1 MDRQLVRKPFSTHE
15 TKHPPPDVRTPVTW
29 HFLMKRLSSL
39 LIVAYFLLQLL
50 QSTTT
55 SAGDT
60 SLMSLYHDAIRSMD
74 RPLKKD
80 DFRRFGRN
88 TSQDYNELAQIYLEG
103 GDYTKA
109 LKYTTKAL
117 ELNDLDPVSNLNA
130 GLIYYELV
138 DYDKALY
145 HLKWALWIERNS
157 KKAEGTRL
165 GEGLLATPEP
175 SPQLAIMA
183 LIDKAREKADEEQ
196 YYAGRER
203 QYDTVGMPHPPRLS
217 VYTGKQPGTTKP
229 PEKERPVGTGKKA
242 IPAAERSPTDIL
254 RDVSERTGM
263 SPYISELYTVEK
275 NGNKVTVVVNRSWN
289 DVPYKKKIELIDKL
303 WARWQG
309 IKRKTGDKLGIYRI
323 EVISSDDTVV
333 AGSNW
338 LNTKVWALK
347 P

>member
-1 MDRQLVRKPFSTHE
+1 
-15 TKHPPPDVRTPVTW
+15 
-29 HFLMKRLSSL
+29 MKRLSLL

-50 QSTTT
+50 QLLQPTTT

-138 DYDKALY
+138 DYEKALY

-157 KKAEGTRL
+157 KKAEETRL
-165 GEGLLATPEP
+165 GEGLLATPEL

-183 LIDKAREKADEEQ
+183 LIDEAREKADEEQ
-196 YYAGRER
+196 YYAGREGE
-203 QYDTVGMPHPPRLS
+203 YDTLGMPHPPRLP
-217 VYTGKQPGTTKP
+217 VDTGKRPGTTKP
-229 PEKERPVGTGKKA
+229 PEKERPEKKRPVKTGKKA
-242 IPAAERSPTDIL
+242 IPAAERSPADIL
-254 RDVSERTGM
+254 RDVARRMGM
-263 SPYISELYTVEK
+263 SPYLSELYTVKK

-289 DVPYKKKIELIDKL
+289 DVPYKKKLELIDKL

-309 IKRKTGDKLGIYRI
+309 IKRKTGDKLGIYR
-323 EVISSDDTVV
+323 VAVV
-333 AGSNW
+333 DSNDAVVGGSNW

>member
-1 MDRQLVRKPFSTHE
+1 
-15 TKHPPPDVRTPVTW
+15 
-29 HFLMKRLSSL
+29 MKRLSSL
-39 LIVAYFLLQLL
+39 LIVAYIMLQLLPLL

-88 TSQDYNELAQIYLEG
+88 TSQDYNELTQIYLEG
-103 GDYTKA
+103 GDYAKA
-109 LKYTTKAL
+109 LKYPTRAL

-138 DYDKALY
+138 DYKKALY

-157 KKAEGTRL
+157 KKAEETRL

-175 SPQLAIMA
+175 SSQSAIMA
-183 LIDKAREKADEEQ
+183 LIDKAREMADEEQ
-196 YYAGRER
+196 YYVGQGGE
-203 QYDTVGMPHPPRLS
+203 YDTVGMPHPPRLPLD
-217 VYTGKQPGTTKP
+217 TGKRPDTTRP
-229 PEKERPVGTGKKA
+229 PERERPGRPGKRA

-254 RDVSERTGM
+254 RDVSEKTGM
-263 SPYISELYTVEK
+263 SPYISELYTVKE
-275 NGNKVTVVVNRSWN
+275 NGNKVTVVVNKSWN
-289 DVPYKKKIELIDKL
+289 DVPYKKKLVLIDKL

-309 IKRKTGDKLGIYRI
+309 IKRKTGDKLGIYRV
-323 EVISSDDTVV
+323 EVVDSDDAVV
-333 AGSNW
+333 GGSNW
-338 LNTKVWALK
+338 LNTKVWAQK

>member
-1 MDRQLVRKPFSTHE
+1 
-15 TKHPPPDVRTPVTW
+15 
-29 HFLMKRLSSL
+29 MKRLSSL
-39 LIVAYFLLQLL
+39 LIVAYILLPLLQP
-50 QSTTT
+50 TTT

-60 SLMSLYHDAIRSMD
+60 SLMRLYHDAIRSMD
-74 RPLKKD
+74 RPLKKE

-109 LKYTTKAL
+109 LEYTAKAL

-138 DYDKALY
+138 NYEKALY

-157 KKAEGTRL
+157 KKAEETRL

-175 SPQLAIMA
+175 SSQLAIMA

-196 YYAGRER
+196 YYAGREGE
-203 QYDTVGMPHPPRLS
+203 YDTVGMPHPSRLP
-217 VYTGKQPGTTKP
+217 VDTGKRPGVTKP
-229 PEKERPVGTGKKA
+229 PERERPVETGKKA
-242 IPAAERSPTDIL
+242 IPAAKRSPIDIL
-254 RDVSERTGM
+254 RDVSERMGM
-263 SPYISELYTVEK
+263 SPYVSELYTAGK
-275 NGNKVTVVVNRSWN
+275 NGNKVTVVVNKSWN
-289 DVPYKKKIELIDKL
+289 DVPYKKKLVLIDKL

-309 IKRKTGDKLGIYRI
+309 IKRKTGSKYGIYRI
-323 EVISSDDTVV
+323 EVISSDDEVV
-333 AGSNW
+333 GGSNF